1 MGRIAED
8 YLCRARAARIYDLA
22 RRTPLDLAPGLSA
35 RIGHNLWLKREDM
48 QATHSFKLRGAYNC
62 IQQLTDEERSRGVV
76 AASAGNH
83 AQGVAMSAR
92 ELGVQATIFMPLTTP
107 EIKVRAVEALG
118 ARIELCGDDYDAAC
132 EKAIAFSH
140 QSGGYFIHPFDNADV
155 IAGQGTLGIEITDQL
170 ETSPGVIF
178 IPIGGGGL
186 AAGVAATIKAEHPL
200 VRIIGVEPDDAASM
214 YAALKAGKPV
224 DIGTTGIFADGVAVR
239 KVGELTFEL
248 CRELVDEVITV
259 SVDQVCAAVKSIFE
273 EVRAVVEP
281 AGALAV
287 AGAIQYAN
295 REAGNQLPDGDWVA
309 LLSGANVNFDRLG
322 HVVERCAVGEGTEA
336 LLAVAIPEKPGT
348 FLEFC
353 RSLGESS
360 VTEFNYRFAGKRNAH
375 IFVGVRL
382 QESSRHLQK
391 RLIDGGYGVKD
402 LSDNEVAKLHMR
414 HLVGGRLPS
423 SDHERIY
430 RFEFP
435 ERPGALLEFLTV
447 LAGRWSISLFH
458 YRNHAAA
465 NARILAGFLVPP
477 EDEQAFH
484 QFLKETGYRFTD
496 ETHNAACEEFLAA
509 PPALQRPLKKV
520 AGHRRVRNSLRTGY

>member
-1 MGRIAED
+1 MISIAQD
-8 YLCRARAARIYDLA
+8 YLCRSKAARIYDLA
-22 RRTPLDLAPGLSA
+22 RRTSLDLAPGLSA

-62 IQQLTDEERSRGVV
+62 IQLLTGEEHSRGVV

-92 ELGVQATIFMPLTTP
+92 KLGVSATIFMPITTP

-118 ARIELCGDDYDAAC
+118 AHIELCGDDYDAAC
-132 EKAIAFSH
+132 EKAIAFSFK
-140 QSGGYFIHPFDNADV
+140 SGGYFIHPFNNPDV

-170 ETSPGVIF
+170 ETPPAVVF
-178 IPIGGGGL
+178 LPIGGGGL
-186 AAGVAATIKAEHPL
+186 AAGVAATIKAEHPQ

-214 YAALKAGKPV
+214 YSALKAGQAV

-248 CRELVDEVITV
+248 CRELIDEVITV

-287 AGAIQYAN
+287 AGAIQYAD
-295 REAGNQLPDGDWVA
+295 REDGNPLPGGDWVA
-309 LLSGANVNFDRLG
+309 LLSGANVDFNRLG
-322 HVVERCAVGEGTEA
+322 HMVERCAVGDGAEA
-336 LLAVAIPEKPGT
+336 LLAVTVPERPGS

-353 RSLGESS
+353 RILGESS
-360 VTEFNYRFAGKRNAH
+360 VTEFNYRYRGKRSAH

-382 QESSRHLQK
+382 QESSSHLQS
-391 RLIDGGYGVKD
+391 RMVDEGYAVKD

-414 HLVGGRLPS
+414 HLVGGRLPTS
-423 SDHERIY
+423 EHERIY

-477 EDEQAFH
+477 EDERVFH
-484 QFLKETGYRFTD
+484 QFLEETGYRFTD
-496 ETHNAACEEFLAA
+496 ETQNPACKEFLAA
-509 PPALQRPLKKV
+509 PPVVQHSFEDI
-520 AGHRRVRNSLRTGY
+520 AGQPYDT